1 MLIKICGMRESA
13 NIQEVAAL
21 KPDLMGFIFYA
32 KSKRYVG
39 DSFNSDIVHNLM
51 PEIQTAGVFVNVEI
65 EAMLSIAKKYRFDYI
80 QLHGNESPGYCKEAQ
95 EDGFKVLKAFGI
107 YSGFDWEALKPYK
120 KVCDYF
126 LFDTSTKDYGG
137 SGQKFNWDILS
148 QYKLQHPFFL
158 SGGISPDDVLPIKNL
173 NNPYL
178 AGIDINSK
186 FEIESGI
193 KDINLLKR
201 FLEAIRF
208 NNKYNEIH
216 N

>member
-13 NIQEVAAL
+13 NIQDVAAL
-21 KPDLMGFIFYA
+21 KPDLMGFIFYP

-39 DSFNSDIVHNLM
+39 EGFDSDIIYSLM

-65 EAMLSIAKKYRFDYI
+65 DKMLSVSKKFRFDFV

-95 EDGFKVLKAFGI
+95 EKGFKVLKAFGI
-107 YSGFDWEALKPYK
+107 QNDFDWNVLRPYE
-120 KVCDYF
+120 KVCNYF

-137 SGQKFNWDILS
+137 SGQKFDWSVLS

-158 SGGISPDDVLPIKNL
+158 SGGISLEDASNIKNL
-173 NNPYL
+173 NNPKL

-186 FEIESGI
+186 FEIQPGV
-193 KDINLLKR
+193 KDVGLLKV
-201 FLEAIRF
+201 FLDKIR
-208 NNKYNEIH
+208 
-216 N
+216 